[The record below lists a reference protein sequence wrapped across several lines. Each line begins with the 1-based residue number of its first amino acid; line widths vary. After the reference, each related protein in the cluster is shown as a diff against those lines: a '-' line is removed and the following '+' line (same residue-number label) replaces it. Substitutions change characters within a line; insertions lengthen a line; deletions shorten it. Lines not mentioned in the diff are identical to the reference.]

1 MLPISSISPITS
13 IISFVL
19 GMPTAFGIYYQAWK
33 ARREAQLARQGYL
46 FSANCLEFVLQ
57 NGDTVNVIPLES
69 LHTLPK
75 PGDVVLLPSNGL
87 DNFAPDTD
95 ALPGAYR
102 VDRIEHIFARV
113 DVRGSRPKQARLV
126 KAVAHIDSL

>member
-33 ARREAQLARQGYL
+33 ARREPQLARQGYL
-46 FSANCLEFVLQ
+46 FSANCLAFVLQ
-57 NGDTVNVIPLES
+57 NGDTVNVIPLAS

-75 PGDVVLLPSNGL
+75 PADVVLLPSNPLDNLGL
-87 DNFAPDTD
+87 DTA
-95 ALPGAYR
+95 ALPRPYR
-102 VDRIEHIFARV
+102 V
-113 DVRGSRPKQARLV
+113 
-126 KAVAHIDSL
+126 